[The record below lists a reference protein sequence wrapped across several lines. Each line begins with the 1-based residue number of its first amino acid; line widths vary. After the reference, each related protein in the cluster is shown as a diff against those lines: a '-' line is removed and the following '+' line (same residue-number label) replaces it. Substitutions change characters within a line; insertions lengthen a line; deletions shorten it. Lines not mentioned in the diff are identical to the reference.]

1 MTRTRNAIGRVK
13 PKPSAA
19 APPVRVPLA
28 NASEPPGRTPPAASV
43 WERFHTGVAGK
54 RVDAPAA
61 PPLNRFAETMFTVGA
76 QAFMAGQPEAAEI
89 SLRMSIGAGGNDF
102 AALGLLGLMAIERKD
117 FAAAAGWLRAALVVN
132 PDEPTTL
139 NNLGEA
145 LRRDDQFD
153 AAIACY
159 RRALAVAPDYADAY
173 DNLGCAL
180 AMSNRPAEALAQ
192 HHRAI
197 ALKPEFALA
206 HERLSEALVG
216 LNRHEAALR
225 ALRLGM
231 TWEPDQP
238 KARLNEAYILLA
250 LGRFALGWKAY
261 EARWDAVID
270 GVPALRRH
278 GDRPRLH
285 RSTRLAGKTLLLHAE
300 QGFGDTLQFVRYAP
314 MLTHAGARVI
324 VEAQAPL
331 VALLRSAPGVTQ
343 VVAIDDPLP
352 AFDLQC
358 PLLSLPLACG
368 TTLASI
374 PAEVPYLTPSPERI
388 AAWRRRLGR
397 RRAGRRRIA
406 IAWSGNP
413 DHANDRNRSI
423 PLRQVLSFLDRSD
436 GELHVAQT
444 QIRTADRST
453 LDQWPEVTD
462 HSAALQDFADT
473 AALLSLMDLVICVD
487 TAVAHVAG
495 AMARPTWLLLPFSA
509 EWRWL
514 VGRSDTPWYPTMR
527 LFRQAA
533 PGDWDSVLAAVAQ
546 ALDE

>member
-1 MTRTRNAIGRVK
+1 M
-13 PKPSAA
+13 
-19 APPVRVPLA
+19 
-28 NASEPPGRTPPAASV
+28 
-43 WERFHTGVAGK
+43 
-54 RVDAPAA
+54 
-61 PPLNRFAETMFTVGA
+61 
-76 QAFMAGQPEAAEI
+76 
-89 SLRMSIGAGGNDF
+89 
-102 AALGLLGLMAIERKD
+102 
-117 FAAAAGWLRAALVVN
+117 
-132 PDEPTTL
+132 
-139 NNLGEA
+139 
-145 LRRDDQFD
+145 
-153 AAIACY
+153 
-159 RRALAVAPDYADAY
+159 
-173 DNLGCAL
+173 
-180 AMSNRPAEALAQ
+180 
-192 HHRAI
+192 
-197 ALKPEFALA
+197 
-206 HERLSEALVG
+206 
-216 LNRHEAALR
+216 
-225 ALRLGM
+225 
-231 TWEPDQP
+231 
-238 KARLNEAYILLA
+238 NEAYILLA

-261 EARWDAVID
+261 EARWDTVID

-285 RSTRLAGKTLLLHAE
+285 RSTRLADKTLLLHAE

-331 VALLRSAPGVTQ
+331 VALLHSVPGVAQ
-343 VVAIDDPLP
+343 VVAIDEPLP

-436 GELHVAQT
+436 RELHVAQT